1 MITIRLEN
9 PFAPGK
15 VLTVGIAITLTG
27 LMIPDQAVGMKG
39 LFHTKA
45 AAEKAA
51 KRFGCSGAHKMGK
64 KWMPCSM
71 HEVHDQE
78 LDRQIHN

>member
-1 MITIRLEN
+1 MITIRLEH
-9 PFAPGK
+9 PFTQRK
-15 VLTVGIAITLTG
+15 VLTVGIAISLTG
-27 LMIPDQAVGMKG
+27 LVIPEQVVSMKG

-51 KRFGCSGAHKMGK
+51 KRFGCSGAYKMGK
-64 KWMPCSM
+64 KWMPCSI

-78 LDRQIHN
+78 LDHQNHN

>member
-1 MITIRLEN
+1 LDHPFALKKILTVSITIAL
-9 PFAPGK
+9 A
-15 VLTVGIAITLTG
+15 G

-39 LFHTKA
+39 LFNTKA

-78 LDRQIHN
+78 LDHQIHN

>member
-1 MITIRLEN
+1 MIIIRLEHKVE
-9 PFAPGK
+9 PRK
-15 VLTVGIAITLTG
+15 VLTVCIAIALTV
-27 LMIPDQAVGMKG
+27 LMIPYQAVGMKG

-51 KRFGCSGAHKMGK
+51 KRFGCTGAHKMGK

-71 HEVHDQE
+71 HEIHDQE
-78 LDRQIHN
+78 LDHQIHN

>member
-1 MITIRLEN
+1 MEHL
-9 PFAPGK
+9 FAPRK
-15 VLTVGIAITLTG
+15 VLTVGIAIILIG
-27 LMIPDQAVGMKG
+27 LMIPDQAVGMRS
-39 LFHTKA
+39 LFNTKA

-64 KWMPCSM
+64 KWMPCAM

-78 LDRQIHN
+78 PDHQIHN

>member
-1 MITIRLEN
+1 MITIKLEHH
-9 PFAPGK
+9 FAPRK
-15 VLTVGIAITLTG
+15 VLTVGISIILTG
-27 LMIPDQAVGMKG
+27 LMIPYQAVGMKG
-39 LFHTKA
+39 LFNTKA

-51 KRFGCSGAHKMGK
+51 KRFGFSGAHKMGK

-78 LDRQIHN
+78 LDHQIHN

>member
-1 MITIRLEN
+1 MEHL
-9 PFAPGK
+9 FAPLK
-15 VLTVGIAITLTG
+15 VLTVGIAISLTC

-39 LFHTKA
+39 LFNTKA

-64 KWMPCSM
+64 KWMPCSI

-78 LDRQIHN
+78 LDHQNHN

>member
-1 MITIRLEN
+1 LRH
-9 PFAPGK
+9 PFSLLK
-15 VLTVGIAITLTG
+15 VLTVGIAIILTG
-27 LMIPDQAVGMKG
+27 VMIPDQAVGMKG
-39 LFHTKA
+39 LFNTKA

-64 KWMPCSM
+64 KWMPCFI

-78 LDRQIHN
+78 LNHQHHN